1 MENILIAAELV
12 RARLIVEASSLSHST
27 VVSCLHLQQR
37 PAWTSICFS
46 KGVMVYIHLY
56 RDDKERLEN

>member
-46 KGVMVYIHLY
+46 KGVM
-56 RDDKERLEN
+56 